1 MYYAIIDIAHLDSLD
16 FSELLTDS
24 KNTVR
29 KSIDGSK
36 FVVKY
41 EGSIPSSISS
51 ISPIPIELSYAEVV
65 NTTSTSEWIEEDELD
80 SV

>member
-24 KNTVR
+24 KNTAR
-29 KSIDGSK
+29 KIIDGSK

-41 EGSIPSSISS
+41 EGSMPPSISAIDPTPS
-51 ISPIPIELSYAEVV
+51 ELSHSDII
-65 NTTSTSEWIEEDELD
+65 NTMLESDWTAPDEDLD
-80 SV
+80 I